1 MLYTSMVLLILT
13 LLTSCASVEI
23 KDSEWVGSLGEGGG
37 VAYHLLTN
45 ETHDLTHD
53 EVMARWNNLNQPQV
67 MTSVDT
73 LLDWKADIEKLCS
86 DSGECTI
93 EQQKT
98 QSRLL
103 ELVNRVEGLNLQK
116 E

>member
-1 MLYTSMVLLILT
+1 MLFTSTVLLILT

-23 KDSEWVGSLGEGGG
+23 KDSEWVGSLGESGG

-53 EVMARWNNLNQPQV
+53 EIIAKWNNLSQPQV

-98 QSRLL
+98 QIRLL
-103 ELVNRVEGLNLQK
+103 EVVNKVEGFRIQK